1 MSSVTKTRGL
11 TLGKFAPLHQGH
23 QLVIETA
30 LSEMDEVVAIIYDC
44 PDTTDVPLTVRANWL
59 RDLYPSVQ
67 VIEAWDGPLEVGHTD
82 EIKRKHEDYIIN
94 ELKLTGITHFY
105 SSEFYGDHM
114 SRALGAVNRLVDPSR
129 TVVPVSATAIREHPF
144 SFRNYLHPH
153 VYRDLITNVVF
164 LGAPSTG
171 KSTIAERLA
180 REYQT
185 VWMPEYGREYWDEHQ
200 VDRRLSLSQLEEL
213 AETHLQREDELLSQA
228 DRFLF
233 TDTNAL
239 TTLMFA
245 RYYHNATT
253 PHLEELAARTST
265 RYDLVFVCDVDIPY
279 DDTWDRSGDTNRLV
293 FQKQIVAD
301 LLFRK
306 IPFFTLR
313 GDLETRTAY
322 VKTVVNRFRKFTNFF
337 VETHEASI

>member
-1 MSSVTKTRGL
+1 
-11 TLGKFAPLHQGH
+11 LH
-23 QLVIETA
+23 A
-30 LSEMDEVVAIIYDC
+30 
-44 PDTTDVPLTVRANWL
+44 R
-59 RDLYPSVQ
+59 
-67 VIEAWDGPLEVGHTD
+67 
-82 EIKRKHEDYIIN
+82 
-94 ELKLTGITHFY
+94 
-105 SSEFYGDHM
+105 
-114 SRALGAVNRLVDPSR
+114 
-129 TVVPVSATAIREHPF
+129 
-144 SFRNYLHPH
+144 

-171 KSTIAERLA
+171 KTTMAERLA

-228 DRFLF
+228 NRFLF

-239 TTLMFA
+239 TTSIFA
-245 RYYHNATT
+245 RYYHNSTT
-253 PHLEELAARTST
+253 PRLEALAARASA

-301 LLFRK
+301 LLVRK

-313 GDLETRTAY
+313 GDLEIRTQY
-322 VKTVVNRFRKFTNFF
+322 VKTIVDRFRKFTN
-337 VETHEASI
+337 VLDTTCYE